1 MSVHKLQQDIL
12 RCKHVVSQITIKHY
26 TQEHYTEMVNKIFQD
41 IFEEYVKDT
50 GKIKGIHANNN
61 CPDKLEP
68 TLEFQPEHLPQKSID
83 KIQEKYGLGRSEE

>member
-26 TQEHYTEMVNKIFQD
+26 DQDGYTEMVNIIFQD
-41 IFEEYVKDT
+41 IFEDYLKDS
-50 GKIKGIHANNN
+50 GKIKGIHAENQ

-68 TLEFQPEHLPQKSID
+68 NTKPGHLPQKSID
-83 KIQEKYGLGRSEE
+83 KIQERYGLGRSEE

>member
-1 MSVHKLQQDIL
+1 
-12 RCKHVVSQITIKHY
+12 
-26 TQEHYTEMVNKIFQD
+26 MVNKIFQD

-68 TLEFQPEHLPQKSID
+68 TLEFQPEHLPPKSVK
-83 KIQEKYGLGRSEE
+83 KIQERYGLGRSEE